1 MNQLVTTDW
10 LDKNIEKVKI
20 LSFGMIKN
28 MGINPI
34 KNLKKST

>member
-20 LSFGMIKN
+20 LDAVGSVRCV
-28 MGINPI
+28 
-34 KNLKKST
+34 